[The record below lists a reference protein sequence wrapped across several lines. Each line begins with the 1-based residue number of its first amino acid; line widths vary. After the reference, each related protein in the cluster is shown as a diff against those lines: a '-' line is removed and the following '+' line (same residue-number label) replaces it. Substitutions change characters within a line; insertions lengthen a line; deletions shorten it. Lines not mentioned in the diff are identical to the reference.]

1 MQELVK
7 VHCIHYFSNHTVVN
21 VFWLTFK
28 YLKECKTI
36 YLNKMASNDKI
47 MGLCLTSLTK
57 DPQINKCKFKDEGS

>member
-1 MQELVK
+1 M
-7 VHCIHYFSNHTVVN
+7 
-21 VFWLTFK
+21 FWLTFK